1 MPIPNLNLK
10 RFIGSQGQS
19 HPQLIFFF
27 FMDVCCPLCCLW
39 SYLRIPCCLG
49 GALHWHQGYNQI
61 ISPFF
66 FTGGWM
72 QTTCRGCHWNYL
84 LQLDERGGHTWH
96 TGTGICSHTHTPLQL
111 MPTAK
116 LSSKSLQGFSSADLL
131 SGGHRELLPR
141 ALPCR
146 EAGKTSTEHLD
157 RVGRTGRLD
166 REKSPWEPGAE
177 PWQSQHSAKS

>member
-1 MPIPNLNLK
+1 
-10 RFIGSQGQS
+10 
-19 HPQLIFFF
+19 
-27 FMDVCCPLCCLW
+27 
-39 SYLRIPCCLG
+39 
-49 GALHWHQGYNQI
+49 
-61 ISPFF
+61 
-66 FTGGWM
+66 M

-111 MPTAK
+111 IPTAK

-146 EAGKTSTEHLD
+146 VGGEDKHRTSGQGWKDWETGQGKVPMRARS
-157 RVGRTGRLD
+157 
-166 REKSPWEPGAE
+166 
-177 PWQSQHSAKS
+177 